1 MGINKQII
9 TKITILFLFTG
20 VTIDISAQ
28 EYYKLNCDI
37 SIKERFSE
45 TKFSLIKGRV
55 EYNKYDDITT
65 YNFTFPSRET
75 WILNKDSLTRTVKN
89 KTDYKIPTS
98 AIYKYSVF
106 KLFFNGTLKNY
117 GLKESL
123 YEISEIKENSDGS
136 VYTTWKPSKK
146 MKIKFGKVMT
156 SQKNGLLQGVIF
168 YNLKN
173 QLIGKQFFKDY
184 INIKGM
190 MFPSKII
197 EITVI
202 ENEKHYKITEF
213 TNVVLL

>member
-1 MGINKQII
+1 MRKII
-9 TKITILFLFTG
+9 LISFLISFSSILF
-20 VTIDISAQ
+20 AQ
-28 EYYKLNCDI
+28 EYYKLTCDI
-37 SIKERFSE
+37 TIKERFSE
-45 TKFSLIKGRV
+45 TKFSLIKGNV
-55 EYNKYDDITT
+55 EYNKFEDKTT

-89 KTDYKIPTS
+89 ETDYKIPTS

-106 KLFFNGTLKNY
+106 KLFFKGTLKNY

-123 YEISEIKENSDGS
+123 YEISEIKENDNGS

-184 INIKGM
+184 INVKGM

-202 ENEKHYKITEF
+202 ENKKHYKITEF
-213 TNVVLL
+213 SNVVLL